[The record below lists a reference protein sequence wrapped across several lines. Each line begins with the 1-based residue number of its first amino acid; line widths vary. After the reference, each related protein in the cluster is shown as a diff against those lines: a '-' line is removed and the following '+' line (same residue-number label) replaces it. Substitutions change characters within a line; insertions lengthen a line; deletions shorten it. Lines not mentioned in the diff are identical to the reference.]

1 MATEQTRFNGK
12 RKRGR
17 RPDPKNIIRR
27 ELNDEIRKVNKRLLR
42 LNKHGYQGKW
52 GAKTLFNRLDV
63 VGGITTKG
71 RTKLKLIKSGREL
84 SVGDIKEI
92 RKALSSFKNSQISTV
107 KGIKKSEIRTKE
119 VLKERMT
126 KISDETGLPI
136 SEPSKKDIENMF
148 NLLLNKD
155 FQRLKDSGF
164 ISSDELI
171 IELYNSRQKNYSP
184 EEFMAHVE
192 DIWDIPDQDIK
203 DSLRRVYKAYRRL

>member
-1 MATEQTRFNGK
+1 MATEQTRFSGK

-27 ELNDEIRKVNKRLLR
+27 ELNNEIRKVNKRLER
-42 LNKHGYQGKW
+42 LNRHGYKGQW

-71 RTKLKLIKSGREL
+71 RTKLKLIKPGREL

-92 RKALSSFKNSQISTV
+92 RKALSSFKNSQISTI

-119 VLKERMT
+119 VLRERLT
-126 KISDETGLPI
+126 KISTETGLPI
-136 SEPSKKDIENMF
+136 SEPSKKDIESMY

-171 IELYNSRQKNYSP
+171 IELYNSRQKDYTSKDFTSRI
-184 EEFMAHVE
+184 EEV
-192 DIWDIPDQDIK
+192 WDIPDEDIK
-203 DSLRRVYKAYRRL
+203 KSLSRVYKAYRRL